1 MAGKKSTFLSMV
13 LTLLMVS
20 LISATILGFVHSM
33 TKEAID
39 VAKLKAQN
47 EAIKSILPEYNELGA
62 SWKAAPEDGGDS
74 LVFFPAF
81 SSSQE
86 LVGVAVKTYSKN
98 GFGGLIQIMVGFK
111 PDGVISGY
119 QVLEHKETPGL
130 GSKMDTWFNNT
141 AKAGQNIIGRNPG
154 TAKLMVTK
162 DGGEVD
168 AITAST
174 ITSRAFL
181 ESIRKAYESF
191 QAAAQHETEGPISH
205 DEETEGGAL

>member
-1 MAGKKSTFLSMV
+1 
-13 LTLLMVS
+13 MVS

-47 EAIKSILPEYNELGA
+47 EAIKSILPEFNELGA

-119 QVLEHKETPGL
+119 RVNVSCFVLAACAFT
-130 GSKMDTWFNNT
+130 F
-141 AKAGQNIIGRNPG
+141 AFIGCIQ
-154 TAKLMVTK
+154 K
-162 DGGEVD
+162 
-168 AITAST
+168 
-174 ITSRAFL
+174 
-181 ESIRKAYESF
+181 
-191 QAAAQHETEGPISH
+191 ISAH
-205 DEETEGGAL
+205 LTG

>member
-47 EAIKSILPEYNELGA
+47 EAIKSILPEFNELGA

-98 GFGGLIQIMVGFK
+98 GFGGLIQIMVGFN

-130 GSKMDTWFNNT
+130 GSKMDTWFNNA
-141 AKAGQNIIGRNPG
+141 AKSGQNIIGKNPG

-191 QAAAQHETEGPISH
+191 QAAAQHETEGPILH